1 MKSVTSKELIE
12 DEPSINK
19 RYVESRINFLE
30 KLIGRYKEQGIDT
43 AKFENELAD
52 NLKKMEAVQ

>member
-1 MKSVTSKELIE
+1 MKSVTMKELME
-12 DEPSINK
+12 HEPSINK
-19 RYVESRINFLE
+19 QYIQSRINFLE

-52 NLKKMEAVQ
+52 NLKKMETVQ